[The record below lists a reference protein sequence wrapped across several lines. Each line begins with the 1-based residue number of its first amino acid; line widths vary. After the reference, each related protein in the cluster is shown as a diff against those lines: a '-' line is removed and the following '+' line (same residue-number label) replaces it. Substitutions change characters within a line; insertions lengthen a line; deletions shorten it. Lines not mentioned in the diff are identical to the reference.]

1 MTSVEA
7 SLKRDLGAVRFA
19 WWQAWTLLGLAILQ
33 GWALS
38 SSGWHGCAARRGVLQ
53 DLSLTPSPC

>member
-19 WWQAWTLLGLAILQ
+19 WWQAWTLLELAILQ
-33 GWALS
+33 GGRFPRQVGMAALRV
-38 SSGWHGCAARRGVLQ
+38 GACCRICL
-53 DLSLTPSPC
+53 